1 MSPTPP
7 APADL
12 AAAPE
17 TPAPSPSDSR
27 QGRLD
32 AEFEHR
38 RERALAMGGA
48 AKLERRRAQGVLNAR
63 ERIGHLFDAGSF
75 IESGLFATSAVPQD
89 SERSPGDGKIAG
101 FGLIDGREAAA
112 VANDFTVMGASSGA
126 TNGRKIGHVK
136 RVATQRGLPLI
147 FLGESSGARMPDH
160 MGSRGMGLL
169 LGNDGAQY
177 QRLRE
182 TPWASATLGL
192 SYGSSSW
199 YSVMSDFHVMRK
211 GAVLAVSSSLLASM
225 AIKEE
230 VDPQELGGWKLHA
243 EVTGFADLVVDTDE
257 EALDAIKR
265 FLSYLPSHHQE
276 APPVAAVPAGSGQDM
291 GDILG
296 LLPTSRTQVY
306 DVRKVIR
313 TVVDRDSFFELKARF
328 GKVAV
333 TGLARLG
340 GRTVGIIANNPL
352 YKGGALDTDA
362 CEKITSFLVLCD
374 AFNIPIVMLADTP
387 GFVIGTEAERRR
399 APGKIMNFMNALS
412 LMTVPK
418 LSLVLRKSYGQAYL
432 NMGGGRNS
440 DEFAGW
446 PTAEISFMDPQFAVK
461 VVHGL
466 EPGAPGFDEAQAQM
480 DRASAVWDIA
490 SVYAMQSVVRP
501 QDTRDYLI
509 RMLDVHELRLTR
521 GVGRHLMQAWP
532 TSF

>member
-48 AKLERRRAQGVLNAR
+48 AKLDRRRAQGVLNAR

-101 FGLIDGREAAA
+101 FGRIDGREAAA

-313 TVVDRDSFFELKARF
+313 AIVDRDSFFELKARF
-328 GKVAV
+328 GKVGV